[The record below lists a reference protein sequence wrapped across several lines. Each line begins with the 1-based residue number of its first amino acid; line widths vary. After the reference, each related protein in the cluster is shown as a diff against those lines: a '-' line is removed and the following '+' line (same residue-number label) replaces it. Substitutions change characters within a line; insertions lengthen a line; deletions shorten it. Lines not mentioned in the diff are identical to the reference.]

1 MEKETEE
8 QQKLAR
14 DFSAFSR
21 ILLTLAAFL
30 SLGYFL
36 PDTFSKQQETT
47 ALIIINVLLMVSI
60 FLHIIGK
67 RAEEKV
73 DE

>member
-14 DFSAFSR
+14 DFSTFSR
-21 ILLTLAAFL
+21 ILLTLASFL

-36 PDTFSKQQETT
+36 PDTFSKQEETT